1 MAAVSNVLVAGA
13 GLAGT
18 AIATH
23 LAAAGVTVD
32 LIDVEPA
39 VTALGSGITMQSNA
53 LRELRALGVLDQVT
67 EHGYAFSSL
76 GLRAPDPAGTLLVE
90 LPDRSGGDLPGTV
103 GIPRPVLARIVLD
116 RAAQAGAAVRL
127 ATSCAGLRQDTDGV
141 DVTFADGSAGRYD
154 LVVAADGVRSPTRR
168 MLGIATEPRPT
179 GMGIWRAF
187 GPRPASVTRTDLI
200 YGGPAYIAGFCPTGA
215 DTLYAYIVEDAQDR
229 SALSPRDAL
238 AAMLGIAA
246 AYHGPWDDIRPGL
259 TDPSLV
265 NYTWFETHV
274 VPAPWNRGRV
284 VLIGDAAHSCPPT
297 LAQGGA
303 QALEDAAV
311 LAELLLDAAAV
322 DEGLWA
328 AFHQRRFD
336 RVKTVVDASNQLAQW
351 LFDREQGDVPGLSAR
366 IAALVSQPA

>member
-1 MAAVSNVLVAGA
+1 MAAVTNVLVAGA

-32 LIDVEPA
+32 LIDVKPA

-116 RAAQAGAAVRL
+116 RAAQAGATVRL

-179 GMGIWRAF
+179 GMGICDHARHRSRL
-187 GPRPASVTRTDLI
+187 PRPLGRHPP
-200 YGGPAYIAGFCPTGA
+200 GPDRPVPGQLHLVRDPRGPGA
-215 DTLYAYIVEDAQDR
+215 VE
-229 SALSPRDAL
+229 P
-238 AAMLGIAA
+238 
-246 AYHGPWDDIRPGL
+246 RPGRADRRCRAL
-259 TDPSLV
+259 
-265 NYTWFETHV
+265 
-274 VPAPWNRGRV
+274 VPADPRPRRRPGAGGRRGR
-284 VLIGDAAHSCPPT
+284 P
-297 LAQGGA
+297 GGTA
-303 QALEDAAV
+303 PGRGGGRRGPVGGVSPAAV
-311 LAELLLDAAAV
+311 RPRENGCRCVQPARSVAARPRA
-322 DEGLWA
+322 G
-328 AFHQRRFD
+328 RRPRLVS
-336 RVKTVVDASNQLAQW
+336 RV
-351 LFDREQGDVPGLSAR
+351 
-366 IAALVSQPA
+366 AALVSQPA